1 MTGIGL
7 PWERSWSSTSN
18 PSMPGS
24 PMSSTIR
31 SKRPDS
37 ASSSPLG
44 PSPATVGWWPSA
56 RSPLATNEAIRSS
69 SSTIRIWAIGCPS
82 SSGRRSGR
90 LSSVDLPVGQDD
102 LHVRAVGFGVGDAY
116 VAAVGVGD
124 RAHDAE
130 PEAETVVAGTHVA
143 AAEPLEHGLAVLG
156 RDPVTRVADPQPHE
170 AVLSGRADRHGGT
183 GVGVLDRVVGEL
195 EQRLGDP
202 LLVEHRAAAGD
213 AVELPLAV
221 AERGGLGQHRLGE

>member
-1 MTGIGL
+1 MTGIRL
-7 PWERSWSSTSN
+7 PWERSWSSTSK

-44 PSPATVGWWPSA
+44 PSPTTVGWWPSA
-56 RSPLATNEAIRSS
+56 RRPLATNEAIRSS

-82 SSGRRSGR
+82 SSGRV
-90 LSSVDLPVGQDD
+90 SSLDLPVGQDD
-102 LHVRAVGFGVGDAY
+102 LHVRAAGLGVGDAY
-116 VAAVGVGD
+116 VASVRVGD

-130 PEAETVVAGTHVA
+130 PQAEAVVPGARVA

-156 RDPVTRVADPQPHE
+156 RDPVAAVADPQPHQT
-170 AVLSGRADRHGGT
+170 ALAGRAERHDGA
-183 GVGVLDRVVGEL
+183 GVGVLHRVVGEL
-195 EQRLGDP
+195 QERLGDP
-202 LLVEHRAAAGD
+202 LLVEHGA
-213 AVELPLAV
+213 
-221 AERGGLGQHRLGE
+221 